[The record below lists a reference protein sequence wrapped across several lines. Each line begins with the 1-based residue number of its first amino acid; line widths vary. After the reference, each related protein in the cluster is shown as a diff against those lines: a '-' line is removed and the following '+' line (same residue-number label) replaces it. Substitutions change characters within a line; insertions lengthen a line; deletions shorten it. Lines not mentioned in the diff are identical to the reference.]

1 MIFLIPIE
9 TYSQYNSSVN
19 VDKNNSVTDGFVPI
33 DGFIKIDFDEEFYAK
48 VNRKSDIKYMRVT
61 FNSYYNEGYTEINR
75 NQLLTYNKDTNFFF
89 SKELPIYGYNS
100 NEKVIFES
108 SEWESLELYSEHIDD
123 EKKISI
129 LDIPFYFK
137 PSNKG
142 DFSGMLIVYPSGGS
156 GPNYIDPGFLELKGT
171 GYIPEIKI
179 SNFTFESHK
188 INSGV
193 SKQKGTLKI
202 HSDSITVDM
211 YQNRPYI
218 SIRSLKI
225 DPNSPD
231 KELFTS
237 FRFLN
242 SEFEFD
248 KISGKRIETG
258 LSLDVEFELNT
269 DMATTTGTKF
279 ARLVVESDAA
289 PALESGYP
297 QTVENSYQHEF
308 DGDYYMDNPTA
319 LSDGGY
325 IQVEILENPQSS
337 VEELADSD
345 IKILNPQPITGSE
358 LNLEI
363 NEYNGA
369 VITLSEIEGNVIQS
383 LQANKKQVS
392 IDVSNLTT
400 GVYFINI
407 SDGKSQITKKFMIE
421 R

>member
-1 MIFLIPIE
+1 
-9 TYSQYNSSVN
+9 
-19 VDKNNSVTDGFVPI
+19 
-33 DGFIKIDFDEEFYAK
+33 
-48 VNRKSDIKYMRVT
+48 
-61 FNSYYNEGYTEINR
+61 
-75 NQLLTYNKDTNFFF
+75 
-89 SKELPIYGYNS
+89 
-100 NEKVIFES
+100 
-108 SEWESLELYSEHIDD
+108 
-123 EKKISI
+123 
-129 LDIPFYFK
+129 
-137 PSNKG
+137 
-142 DFSGMLIVYPSGGS
+142 MLIVYPSGGNGGFS
-156 GPNYIDPGFLELKGT
+156 FIDPGFLELKGT

-179 SNFTFESHK
+179 SNFTFEPHK

-193 SKQKGTLKI
+193 SKQKGTIKI

-225 DPNSPD
+225 DPISPD

-279 ARLVVESDAA
+279 ARLVVESNAA

-308 DGDYYMDNPTA
+308 DGEFYKDNPTA

-325 IQVEILENPQSS
+325 IQVEILENTQSS

-363 NEYNGA
+363 SEHNGA
-369 VITLSEIEGNVIQS
+369 IITLSDIEGNVIQS
-383 LQANKKQVS
+383 LQADNKQVS
-392 IDVSNLTT
+392 IDVSGLSN

-407 SDGKSQITKKFMIE
+407 SNGKSNKTKKFMLE